1 MRAARRGGLVYLAL
15 SPDELSVLI
24 AALRAYLARGDAGGK
39 CLTPDPVVWY
49 NRLCKWYFTQLGG

>member
-15 SPDELSVLI
+15 SPDELAVLI
-24 AALRAYLARGDAGGK
+24 AALRAYLARGDAERL
-39 CLTPDPVVWY
+39 LTPDPVVWY